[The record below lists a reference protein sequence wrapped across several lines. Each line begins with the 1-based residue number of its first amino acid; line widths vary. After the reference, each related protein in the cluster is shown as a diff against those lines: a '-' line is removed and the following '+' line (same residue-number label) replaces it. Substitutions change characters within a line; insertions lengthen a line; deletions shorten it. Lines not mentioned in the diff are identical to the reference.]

1 MAGNDKEGFLSRQ
14 VNIAADTTLQIEVSI
29 FVTGFE
35 SEDTE
40 DLVLYENPSFRIFLI
55 TKDKSVS
62 YKVFDLSETNDV
74 ENGAWK
80 RYRYSMKSNSEIDDL
95 TVKFIAQSGQGDRSV
110 IAWDD
115 VKLEYVEPG
124 KVDENKDEKEQTT
137 ENVAEVNNTNQTGT
151 EEVKTT
157 NSYTQ
162 ENKMDNSSTEINKL
176 ANLESMNKTE
186 TPAMNDEPNTENE
199 VTLNG
204 TEQNITTENTRQP
217 RNLEVT
223 NIIHLAN
230 STIEAKSENNATVNS
245 TSNTTTQSGRP
256 ESEEQDPAY
265 KTTFS
270 FENSTIQPS
279 TINTVEKENVT
290 MMSSSTIQD
299 NPGVTKTTSLF
310 QLITNSIQS
319 INERNRTRTQIPFNI
334 TNKTGHLNDTK
345 ENMKPN
351 ITVAHEDESNN
362 DGLENATDSGQHQ
375 ATVKHQATI
384 KHIDPMNLNQNQTN
398 IEENTTIEQVVYKN
412 TTQIDNRTKTKET
425 VNSTITTT
433 ESNANLENTTE
444 KIMGTETAT
453 DADLSTSAY
462 LTEKPSEVSTLPAS
476 QQAKKPSLLSP
487 TSHNLT
493 TNTTNNIVSL
503 TIGPNQPLPSNHS
516 IIYRVFTHVFN
527 IVNSSNFNIN
537 INMP

>member
-245 TSNTTTQSGRP
+245 ASNATTQSEGP

-433 ESNANLENTTE
+433 ESNANLENTAE
-444 KIMGTETAT
+444 QIMGTETAP

-493 TNTTNNIVSL
+493 NTPNNIVSL
-503 TIGPNQPLPSNHS
+503 TLGPNQPLPSNHS